1 MSRTINWS
9 RVDMIRGARALR
21 VDAASLEKAAKA
33 TDDIMKAAAAYRVA
47 AKSYQTACAL
57 YIDARADNLAIKM
70 GEAAA
75 ECQKASDALLARAA
89 A

>member
-1 MSRTINWS
+1 MPRTINWD
-9 RVDMIRGARALR
+9 RVNMIRGARALR
-21 VDAASLEKAAKA
+21 VDAESLVKAAKE
-33 TDDIMKAAAAYRVA
+33 TDDLLTAAAAFRLA
-47 AKSYQTACAL
+47 AKAYQTACAL
-57 YIDARADNLAIKM
+57 LIDARADNLATKM

>member
-1 MSRTINWS
+1 MPRTINWDRVAKIRAS
-9 RVDMIRGARALR
+9 RHYREAAQDLAA
-21 VDAASLEKAAKA
+21 DAKQ
-33 TDDIMKAAAAYRVA
+33 TDDILKAAGMYARAAGEYLVA
-47 AKSYQTACAL
+47 HHL
-57 YIDARADNLAIKM
+57 LRDARADNLATKM

>member
-1 MSRTINWS
+1 MSRTINWD

-21 VDAASLEKAAKA
+21 VDAASLKRAAKA
-33 TDDIMKAAAAYRVA
+33 TDDILLAASAFRLA
-47 AKSYQTACAL
+47 AKGYQTACAL